1 MSFDDFSGDLKTVD
15 AIIRNL
21 EIIGEAAKHIPV
33 EMRETYPSI
42 PWKEMSGMRD
52 KLIHDYFGVDLKV
65 VWKTIHDQL
74 PELKSQINNILEK
87 LDQ

>member
-1 MSFDDFSGDLKTVD
+1 
-15 AIIRNL
+15 
-21 EIIGEAAKHIPV
+21 
-33 EMRETYPSI
+33 MRETYPSI